1 MMIEGEQ
8 RISPA
13 RRPEFPFPVP
23 VGWFRVAFAG
33 DLKPCD
39 VKPIH
44 YFGHELVLVCTE
56 TGSIQVF
63 DAHCPHLGAHLGHGG
78 RVVGETLRCPFHAWR
93 FGVDGVCVETPY
105 ADKIPPKARLRAWP
119 TEVQSGIVWVWHH
132 PHAEPPTWEAP
143 RIPEVD
149 DPGWTPLRHHHW
161 TIRTCI
167 QEIAENTSD
176 PAHFAA
182 VHGFVGGP
190 TPEISFDGHRY
201 RSLTLSQV
209 PHRDGELM
217 KSRLEVTWDG
227 LGLGLVRSSGAVDL
241 MVVGTNTPIDT
252 ETVHSAFSFSVCEA
266 RGFDPNAGAGKAF
279 IGEAIRQME
288 QDIPIWE
295 NKAFM
300 ARPVLSDGDGPIG
313 RYRNWAN
320 QFYLS

>member
-1 MMIEGEQ
+1 MIEGEQ

-132 PHAEPPTWEAP
+132 PHAEPPRPPKRPEALNSL
-143 RIPEVD
+143 
-149 DPGWTPLRHHHW
+149 T
-161 TIRTCI
+161 
-167 QEIAENTSD
+167 
-176 PAHFAA
+176 
-182 VHGFVGGP
+182 P
-190 TPEISFDGHRY
+190 TPPTSSLPPPEI
-201 RSLTLSQV
+201 RSPPTSVL
-209 PHRDGELM
+209 
-217 KSRLEVTWDG
+217 LE
-227 LGLGLVRSSGAVDL
+227 A
-241 MVVGTNTPIDT
+241 
-252 ETVHSAFSFSVCEA
+252 
-266 RGFDPNAGAGKAF
+266 
-279 IGEAIRQME
+279 
-288 QDIPIWE
+288 
-295 NKAFM
+295 
-300 ARPVLSDGDGPIG
+300 
-313 RYRNWAN
+313 
-320 QFYLS
+320 